1 MAGFLIKGLLFEKSI
16 FEVTDPPLPYQIPY
30 KMLKKLLEK
39 WGLRNFFSTF
49 PKLIQMHSR
58 CIANGPEVS
67 TGPKT
72 MFRGHFGTF

>member
-1 MAGFLIKGLLFEKSI
+1 MAGFLIKSLLFEKSI

-39 WGLRNFFSTF
+39 WGLRHFFSTF

-67 TGPKT
+67 TGPQT

>member
-1 MAGFLIKGLLFEKSI
+1 MAGFLIKSLLFEKSI

-39 WGLRNFFSTF
+39 WGLRHFFSTF

-58 CIANGPEVS
+58 CIDNGPEVS

-72 MFRGHFGTF
+72 MFRGYFETF